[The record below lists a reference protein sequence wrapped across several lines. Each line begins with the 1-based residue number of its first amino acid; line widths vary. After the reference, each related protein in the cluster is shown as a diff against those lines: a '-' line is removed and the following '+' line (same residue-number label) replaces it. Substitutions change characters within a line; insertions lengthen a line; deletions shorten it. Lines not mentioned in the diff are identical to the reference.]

1 MIDANNLVHDML
13 KNWFFVLVPALFY
26 SSAVQCQ
33 VANDRQ
39 EVSVSAST
47 SKAVKTTKLRLELSL
62 GAQSLGNE
70 RQEVSV
76 SASTSK
82 AMETKLRRELSLG
95 EQSLSKMIAANYLA
109 LAAFM
114 VTCSTIL
121 ILPFVPAYR
130 EWKHPSDSAAL
141 PISANYASD
150 IDHFARRLHADVM
163 AKLGLGNKT
172 GYEDFDFAP
181 TPLEKM
187 QWAKAQKRLISRSS
201 IETSMS
207 IDSPQSLYVEGSIKT
222 GADSVFS
229 ALYATGDIELGA
241 RSKILNWAHSE
252 GVVRLSANS
261 VTARR
266 ISAGSMIALGES
278 VLFERLNAPSVQFGS
293 SINNKINSYPNRPEQ
308 SPTNLADVPNA
319 KQQTPSLYFV
329 QGDCE
334 LAADAIYHGT
344 LIVTGVLTIGT
355 RTTVIGDIKARKGLL
370 IKEGA
375 SVQGAVTCEKYI
387 HVFSDAFVLGPL
399 LSERGIEL
407 DLNAVIGLPDAPTTV
422 SARNIFVN
430 NGVIVHGSI
439 WAHDKGMVRPT

>member
-1 MIDANNLVHDML
+1 MIDANYLVHDML
-13 KNWFFVLVPALFY
+13 KNWFFVLVSALLY

-33 VANDRQ
+33 VVNERQ
-39 EVSVSAST
+39 ELAVSAST
-47 SKAVKTTKLRLELSL
+47 SKAMKTTKLRLELSL
-62 GAQSLGNE
+62 GSQSLWSE
-70 RQEVSV
+70 RQEVPV
-76 SASTSK
+76 LASTSK

-95 EQSLSKMIAANYLA
+95 EQNLSKMIAVNYLA

-114 VTCSTIL
+114 VTCSAIL
-121 ILPFVPAYR
+121 ILPFVPAYK

-150 IDHFARRLHADVM
+150 IDHFARRLHADAM
-163 AKLGLGNKT
+163 AKLGLGKKT
-172 GYEDFDFAP
+172 GYEDFDFVPAA
-181 TPLEKM
+181 LEDM

-201 IETSMS
+201 IETAMS
-207 IDSPQSLYVEGSIKT
+207 IDSPQPLYVEGNVKT

-241 RSKILNWAHSE
+241 RSKILSWAHSE
-252 GVVRLSANS
+252 GVVRLAANS

-293 SINNKINSYPNRPEQ
+293 SINNKIKSYPNRPEP
-308 SPTNLADVPNA
+308 SPTNLADVPNV

-334 LAADAIYHGT
+334 LAADAIYHGS

-355 RTTVIGDIKARKGLL
+355 RTTVIGDIKAREGLL
-370 IKEGA
+370 IKDGA
-375 SVQGAVTCEKYI
+375 SVKGTVTCEKYI
-387 HVFSDAFVLGPL
+387 HVFSDASVLGPL
-399 LSERGIEL
+399 LSERDIEL

-422 SARNIFVN
+422 SARNILVN
-430 NGVIVHGSI
+430 DGVRIHGSI
-439 WAHDKGMVRPT
+439 WAHGIGMVRPA